1 MPRYTKALLQELLD
15 HAYYAHNRAGAIS
28 EQNLDPLLVV
38 YENSHRANLP
48 AIALV
53 CALFAYGSVGAI
65 VGFLRKL
72 DFSLLGGDS
81 VLGEQC
87 GSFALCGKGTT
98 TKVANLYHKVQSY
111 TVPTATPR
119 ILEEENQAECENA
132 ISLESTFEK
141 SHDCGANA
149 SLSLR
154 ALAQDKARQSTSTK
168 NTKVDSSFETM
179 DSKETSAQPKRYP
192 LFSKEAMDCHATA
205 GAVSRNDDKKVDS
218 SASHN
223 DSSTATILNDS
234 AQDSRICENKA
245 QSITAPQAKMDS
257 SFETMDC
264 HATAG
269 AVSRNDDKKVDS
281 SASHNDSK
289 HCGGAGVALHT
300 FGGRSYLGGNDYPP
314 NVCNQS
320 HCLPKTESP
329 RLENILRATFPY
341 YRFQTSDDVKL
352 LFASLAC
359 IIDQGGLESTFAHK
373 ATPLAIINALHQAI
387 YLHASRILASPL
399 YAPFFTQ
406 DYRARFLASKTFS
419 QGFSFLVGVSP
430 SSPLKRW
437 LMFLRWLVRKDHI
450 DLGLWQD
457 LVSPSDLLLPLDTHT
472 LRVSRA
478 LSLLKRKSYD
488 RKAVLEVSIALRRFC
503 PHDPIRYD
511 FALYRLGQ
519 SGELATMIARLK

>member
-141 SHDCGANA
+141 SYDCGANA

-192 LFSKEAMDCHATA
+192 LFSKEA
-205 GAVSRNDDKKVDS
+205 
-218 SASHN
+218 
-223 DSSTATILNDS
+223 
-234 AQDSRICENKA
+234 
-245 QSITAPQAKMDS
+245 
-257 SFETMDC
+257 MDC

>member
-1 MPRYTKALLQELLD
+1 
-15 HAYYAHNRAGAIS
+15 
-28 EQNLDPLLVV
+28 
-38 YENSHRANLP
+38 
-48 AIALV
+48 
-53 CALFAYGSVGAI
+53 
-65 VGFLRKL
+65 
-72 DFSLLGGDS
+72 
-81 VLGEQC
+81 
-87 GSFALCGKGTT
+87 
-98 TKVANLYHKVQSY
+98 
-111 TVPTATPR
+111 
-119 ILEEENQAECENA
+119 
-132 ISLESTFEK
+132 
-141 SHDCGANA
+141 
-149 SLSLR
+149 
-154 ALAQDKARQSTSTK
+154 
-168 NTKVDSSFETM
+168 M

-234 AQDSRICENKA
+234 AQDSRIFENKAQSITAPQAKVDSSFETMDCHALPSDKARNDDKKVDSSASHNDSSTATILNDSAQDSRICENKA

-257 SFETMDC
+257 RNFTQNAENVFCSQAARRQDFE
-264 HATAG
+264 A
-269 AVSRNDDKKVDS
+269 RI
-281 SASHNDSK
+281 
-289 HCGGAGVALHT
+289 VALQGESRAHT
-300 FGGRSYLGGNDYPP
+300 LAYVTADSPQ
-314 NVCNQS
+314 QS
-320 HCLPKTESP
+320 AILAQKPTPKPSKAESS
-329 RLENILRATFPY
+329 RLENILHTTFPY

-472 LRVSRA
+472 LRISRA

-488 RKAVLEVSIALRRFC
+488 RKTVLEVSIALRRFC

>member
-1 MPRYTKALLQELLD
+1 MPRYTKALLQDLLD

-65 VGFLRKL
+65 VGFLRRL
-72 DFSLLGGDS
+72 DFGLLGEDS

-87 GSFALCGKGTT
+87 GSVALCGKGTT
-98 TKVANLYHKVQSY
+98 TKVANLPPFLQSY

-192 LFSKEAMDCHATA
+192 LFSKEAMDSKEATLCHA
-205 GAVSRNDDKKVDS
+205 N
-218 SASHN
+218 
-223 DSSTATILNDS
+223 
-234 AQDSRICENKA
+234 
-245 QSITAPQAKMDS
+245 
-257 SFETMDC
+257 
-264 HATAG
+264 ATAL
-269 AVSRNDDKKVDS
+269 ARNDDKKVDS

-289 HCGGAGVALHT
+289 HCSGAGVALHT

-329 RLENILRATFPY
+329 RLENILCATFPY

-472 LRVSRA
+472 LRISRA